1 MERDSVSWLELMTET
16 NLSQRE
22 EVCRKHL
29 GLRICHVG
37 KEVGSCIA
45 DFVELVAGDD
55 YKPALPEE
63 ISWLSNIVG
72 LNCTQT

>member
-1 MERDSVSWLELMTET
+1 MTET
-16 NLSQRE
+16 YLAEQIVIR
-22 EVCRKHL
+22 RKYL

-55 YKPALPEE
+55 YKPTLPEE
-63 ISWLSNIVG
+63 ISGLSNIAG
-72 LNCTQT
+72 MHHTQT